1 MSAEP
6 DWVTPE
12 GRLRWFS
19 DHGEQTWLHVPHFDA
34 AFVLLALDVA
44 RHERDVARADLA
56 DLRRQVAAL
65 ADEMAEDIDASDH
78 QWDKGW
84 DAACRAHSIDLR
96 DLIACPTCGGT
107 AWVDW
112 TDDHPGGI
120 CPDCKETP

>member
-19 DHGEQTWLHVPHFDA
+19 EHGDLNA
-34 AFVLLALDVA
+34 
-44 RHERDVARADLA
+44 ERDAARADLA
-56 DLRRQVAAL
+56 DLRRRVAVL
-65 ADEMAEDIDASDH
+65 ADEMAETHVGPDRWQKD
-78 QWDKGW
+78 W
-84 DAACRAHSIDLR
+84 DAASRAYSNHLR
-96 DLIACPTCGGT
+96 DLFACPTCGGT

-120 CPDCKETP
+120 CPDCKETT

>member
-1 MSAEP
+1 LSAEP

-19 DHGEQTWLHVPHFDA
+19 EHDDLNAERDA
-34 AFVLLALDVA
+34 ARA
-44 RHERDVARADLA
+44 ERDVARADLA
-56 DLRRQVAAL
+56 DLRARVAAL
-65 ADEMAEDIDASDH
+65 ADELAEDIDASNH

-84 DAACRAHSIDLR
+84 DAAGRAYSRVLR
-96 DLIACPTCGGT
+96 ALLACPTCGGT

-120 CPDCKETP
+120 CPDCTKETP